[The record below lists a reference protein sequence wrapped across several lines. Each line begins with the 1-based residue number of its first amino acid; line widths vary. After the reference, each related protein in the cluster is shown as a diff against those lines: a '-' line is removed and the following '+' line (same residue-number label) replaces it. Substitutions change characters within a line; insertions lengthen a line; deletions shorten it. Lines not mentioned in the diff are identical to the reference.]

1 MFNIDHIQ
9 IRKAVLSDVEGIYKI
24 ESEAA
29 QHTFYSSNKAT
40 VTIEAVTDLIST
52 LSEPYPFLV
61 ATVGRGADECIIGF
75 AYASP
80 FSPRVAFSHSCI
92 IYLRMAP
99 HFIFSNASQLLLDSL
114 ESELKKATIIQMLV
128 SLVSTN
134 DTYRNFL
141 LENDFNEVGQL
152 PQVDYQASQWHDVT
166 WMMKTLIPA
175 V

>member
-1 MFNIDHIQ
+1 M
-9 IRKAVLSDVEGIYKI
+9 
-24 ESEAA
+24 
-29 QHTFYSSNKAT
+29 T
-40 VTIEAVTDLIST
+40 T

-61 ATVGRGADECIIGF
+61 ATVGTGTDEHIIGF

-99 HFIFSNASQLLLDSL
+99 HSIFSNASQLLLEAL
-114 ESELKKATIIQMLV
+114 ESELLKVSIIQILV

-141 LENDFNEVGQL
+141 LENGFNEVGQL

-166 WMMKTLIPA
+166 WMMKTLVPT